1 MTRFTVMSEMWQ
13 SSKGGVAVAPL
24 NDPYQLKSWA
34 IEDMPTPADFA
45 AAASDSARESARDS
59 AASLGG
65 GASSASAATA
75 AAPPPG
81 SR

>member
-1 MTRFTVMSEMWQ
+1 MSEMWQ

-45 AAASDSARESARDS
+45 AAASDSARDS